1 MAGNA
6 REASLVM
13 YERIFHSDNPFW
25 GGMGRL
31 FDIVELNLLWL
42 LCALPLFTVGPASVA
57 LYSAMLAL
65 VRGKETYPHRDF
77 FRAFRKDF
85 RKNAFAGLLL
95 AAVGGFL
102 WADVLICR
110 RSGHGIFT
118 FFMVFFFVILL
129 FWLFT
134 ALYALPL
141 LAVYGGGLKN
151 ALILSF
157 TLSVRRFPLTVGLLL
172 ITAASLWI
180 CHLFPPMAIA
190 AIGISVH
197 TKVFLLTP
205 ILKPWLSES
214 ETEES

>member
-1 MAGNA
+1 
-6 REASLVM
+6 M

-42 LCALPLFTVGPASVA
+42 LCTLPLFTVGPASVG

-77 FRAFRKDF
+77 FRAFRRDF
-85 RKNAFAGLLL
+85 RKNVLAGLLL
-95 AAVGGFL
+95 SAVGGFL

-110 RSGHGIFT
+110 RSGHGIFA
-118 FFMVFFFVILL
+118 FLMVFFFVFFL

-134 ALYALPL
+134 TLYALPL
-141 LAVYGGGLKN
+141 LAVCDGGLQN

-157 TLSVRRFPLTVGLLL
+157 TLSVRRFPLTVALLL
-172 ITAASLWI
+172 ITALSLWI
-180 CHLFPPMAIA
+180 CHLFPPLIIA

-197 TKVFLLTP
+197 TKVFLLLP
-205 ILKPWLSES
+205 LLKPWLSD
-214 ETEES
+214 ETESD

>member
-1 MAGNA
+1 
-6 REASLVM
+6 M
-13 YERIFHSDNPFW
+13 YERIFHSGNPFW

-42 LCALPLFTVGPASVA
+42 LCTLPLFTAGPSSVA

-65 VRGKETYPHRDF
+65 VRGEETYPHRDF
-77 FRAFRKDF
+77 FRAFRAGF
-85 RKNAFAGLLL
+85 RKNVLAGLLL

-118 FFMVFFFVILL
+118 FLMVFFFIFFL

-134 ALYALPL
+134 TLYALPL
-141 LAVYGGGLKN
+141 LAVYDGPLKN
-151 ALILSF
+151 ALILAF
-157 TLSVRRFPLTVGLLL
+157 TLSVRRFPLTVALLL
-172 ITAASLWI
+172 ITALSLWA
-180 CHLFPPMAIA
+180 CHLFPPLAIA

-197 TKVFLLTP
+197 TKLVLLTP
-205 ILKPWLSES
+205 ALRPWLPRDV
-214 ETEES
+214 

>member
-1 MAGNA
+1 
-6 REASLVM
+6 M

-42 LCALPLFTVGPASVA
+42 LCTLPLFTVGPASVA
-57 LYSAMLAL
+57 LYSATLAL
-65 VRGKETYPHRDF
+65 LRGKETYPHRDF
-77 FRAFRKDF
+77 FRAFRADF
-85 RKNAFAGLLL
+85 RRNVSSGLLL

-118 FFMVFFFVILL
+118 FLMVFFFVVFL

-134 ALYALPL
+134 ALYTLPL
-141 LAVYGGGLKN
+141 LSVYHGGLKN

-157 TLSVRRFPLTVGLLL
+157 TLSVRRFPLTAALLL
-172 ITAASLWI
+172 ITALSLWV
-180 CHLFPPMAIA
+180 CHLFPPLLIA
-190 AIGISVH
+190 AIGVSVH
-197 TKVFLLTP
+197 TKLFLLLP
-205 ILKPWLSES
+205 VLKPWLSDGSES
-214 ETEES
+214 D

>member
-1 MAGNA
+1 
-6 REASLVM
+6 M

-42 LCALPLFTVGPASVA
+42 ICSLPLFTVGPASVA

-85 RKNAFAGLLL
+85 RKNVLAGLLL
-95 AAVGGFL
+95 TAVGGFL
-102 WADVLICR
+102 WADVVICR
-110 RSGHGIFT
+110 RSGHGIFA
-118 FFMVFFFVILL
+118 FLMAFFFIIFL

-141 LAVYGGGLKN
+141 LSVCDGGLKN
-151 ALILSF
+151 ALILAF
-157 TLSVRRFPLTVGLLL
+157 TLSVRRLPLTVGLLL

-180 CHLFPPMAIA
+180 CHLFPPLILA

-197 TKVFLLTP
+197 TKLFLLAP
-205 ILKPWLSES
+205 ILKPWLSDEENDNAQS
-214 ETEES
+214 EK

>member
-1 MAGNA
+1 
-6 REASLVM
+6 M

-42 LCALPLFTVGPASVA
+42 LCTLPLFTVGPASVA

-65 VRGKETYPHRDF
+65 LRGKETYPHRDF
-77 FRAFRKDF
+77 FRAFRADF
-85 RKNAFAGLLL
+85 RRNVLAGLLL

-118 FFMVFFFVILL
+118 FLMVFFFVIFL

-141 LAVYGGGLKN
+141 LAVCGGGPKN

-157 TLSVRRFPLTVGLLL
+157 TLSVRRFPLTVALLL
-172 ITAASLWI
+172 ITALSLWI
-180 CHLFPPMAIA
+180 CHLFPPLVIA

-197 TKVFLLTP
+197 SKLFLLLP
-205 ILKPWLSES
+205 VLKPWLSDGAES
-214 ETEES
+214 D

>member
-1 MAGNA
+1 
-6 REASLVM
+6 M
-13 YERIFHSDNPFW
+13 YEKIFHSDNPFW

-31 FDIVELNLLWL
+31 FDVVELNLLWL
-42 LCALPLFTVGPASVA
+42 VCSLPLFTAGAASVA

-65 VRGKETYPHRDF
+65 LLGEETYPHRDF

-85 RKNAFAGLLL
+85 RKNAAAGLLL
-95 AAVGGFL
+95 SAVGAFL
-102 WADVLICR
+102 WLDVLICR

-118 FFMVFFFVILL
+118 FLMVFFFILLL

-141 LAVYGGGLKN
+141 LAVYDGGLRN
-151 ALILSF
+151 ALILAF
-157 TLSVRRFPLTVGLLL
+157 TLSIRRFPLTVGLLL

-180 CHLFPPMAIA
+180 CHLFPPLIIA

-197 TKVFLLTP
+197 TKLFLLVP
-205 ILKPWLSES
+205 ILRPWLSDT
-214 ETEES
+214 ETESDSRDS

>member
-1 MAGNA
+1 
-6 REASLVM
+6 M

-57 LYSAMLAL
+57 LYAAMLAL

-95 AAVGGFL
+95 TAFGGFL
-102 WADVLICR
+102 WIDVVICR

-118 FFMVFFFVILL
+118 FLMVFFFVILL

-134 ALYALPL
+134 TLYALPL
-141 LAVYGGGLKN
+141 LAVYDGGLKN

-157 TLSVRRFPLTVGLLL
+157 TLSVRRFPLTLALLL

-180 CHLFPPMAIA
+180 CHLFPPLIIA

-197 TKVFLLTP
+197 TKLFLLEP
-205 ILKPWLSES
+205 ILKSWLSEAENDTTRS
-214 ETEES
+214 

>member
-1 MAGNA
+1 
-6 REASLVM
+6 M

-31 FDIVELNLLWL
+31 FDIVELNLLCL
-42 LCALPLFTVGPASVA
+42 ICALPLFTVGPASVA

-65 VRGKETYPHRDF
+65 VRGQETYPHRDF

-95 AAVGGFL
+95 TAVGGFL
-102 WADVLICR
+102 WTDVVICR

-118 FFMVFFFVILL
+118 FLMVFFFVIFL

-134 ALYALPL
+134 TLYALPL
-141 LAVYGGGLKN
+141 LAVYDGGLKN

-172 ITAASLWI
+172 ITASSLWI
-180 CHLFPPMAIA
+180 CHLFPPLIIA

-197 TKVFLLTP
+197 TKLFLLTP
-205 ILKPWLSES
+205 ILKPWLSD
-214 ETEES
+214 TENDTTRD

>member
-1 MAGNA
+1 M

-57 LYSAMLAL
+57 LYAAMLAL

-95 AAVGGFL
+95 TAFGGFL
-102 WADVLICR
+102 WIDVVICR

-118 FFMVFFFVILL
+118 FLMVFFFVILL

-134 ALYALPL
+134 TLYALPL
-141 LAVYGGGLKN
+141 LAVYDGGLKN

-157 TLSVRRFPLTVGLLL
+157 TLSVRRFPLTLALLL

-180 CHLFPPMAIA
+180 CHLFPPLIIA

-197 TKVFLLTP
+197 TKLFLLEP
-205 ILKPWLSES
+205 ILKSWLSEAENDTTRS
-214 ETEES
+214 